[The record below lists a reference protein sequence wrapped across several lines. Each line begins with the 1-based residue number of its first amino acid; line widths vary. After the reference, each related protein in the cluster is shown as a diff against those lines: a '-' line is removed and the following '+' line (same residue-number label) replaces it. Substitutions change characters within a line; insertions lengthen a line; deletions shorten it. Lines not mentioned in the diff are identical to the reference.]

1 LFNRSIND
9 LKNKLQKLIYKNIIT
24 NFTTLKQKNKKFT
37 ERIFLVEWLLL
48 IMWLAIINGGL
59 GGQYILNWMANQP
72 EYTGGSKIDVS
83 PGVMTWWREVS
94 KLAWAVVAVVVEL
107 IRGKKAKYLWPG
119 FLSLTTIIICAFT
132 GVIENIGFFYLPR
145 YYSPHIFAPYV
156 NVYLAF
162 LPFFGKLLFNAP
174 IRKEHW
180 WGISLVIF
188 GLGVPHI
195 PSIIGI
201 ENSGHV
207 SIDLTGIIWIVIING
222 CLLSQQV
229 LNNKTVQ
236 TALPGVGPNALVV
249 WREIWKMIFIS
260 SALFIIPMI
269 GNVIQANM
277 PEKVETAE
285 FNSRVIDKLD
295 ENKQKYLL
303 NFYTK
308 TDDGYVLKSKIS
320 TEDEVEIKN
329 IFKLVEYNRFFS
341 LFEGNIM
348 PNNWLPILFV
358 IAAGLTGYIY
368 SFGFFKLSK
377 FAAHFWVPYTNVYL
391 ALLPFIM
398 LLFGKDVTVYQI
410 AGAVV
415 VTAGL
420 MIGVMD
426 YSRNKVVEIEKKN
439 FKK

>member
-1 LFNRSIND
+1 M
-9 LKNKLQKLIYKNIIT
+9 
-24 NFTTLKQKNKKFT
+24 
-37 ERIFLVEWLLL
+37 EWILL
-48 IMWLAIINGGL
+48 IIWLSIINGGL
-59 GGQYILNWMANQP
+59 GGQYVLNWMANQP
-72 EYTGGSKIDVS
+72 DYTGGKKIDVS
-83 PGVMTWWREVS
+83 PGVMTWWREIS
-94 KLAWAVVAVVVEL
+94 KLAWAVVAVVIEV
-107 IRGKKAKYLWPG
+107 IRGKETKYLWPG

-162 LPFFGKLLFNAP
+162 LPFFGKILFNAP

-180 WGISLVIF
+180 IGISLVVT
-188 GLGVPHI
+188 GLAVPHM
-195 PSIIGI
+195 PWLLGSAE
-201 ENSGHV
+201 ENANSLDA
-207 SIDLTGIIWIVIING
+207 SAIIWIIIING

-249 WREIWKMIFIS
+249 WREIWKMIFITA
-260 SALFIIPMI
+260 ALFIIPILGSWM
-269 GNVIQANM
+269 NVNL
-277 PEKVETAE
+277 PDFVDSKTFETRVLDKV
-285 FNSRVIDKLD
+285 DQ
-295 ENKQKYLL
+295 NKKDYLL
-303 NFYTK
+303 TQYTLNNS
-308 TDDGYVLKSKIS
+308 GYVLRINVSENDQEKIKQVFKS
-320 TEDEVEIKN
+320 
-329 IFKLVEYNRFFS
+329 VEYHRFFS
-341 LFEGNIM
+341 LFDGNII

-398 LLFGKDVTVYQI
+398 LLFGREVTDYQI

-415 VTAGL
+415 VTVGL
-420 MIGVMD
+420 MVGVTD
-426 YSRNKVVEIEKKN
+426 YSRNKVVEIEKKR
-439 FKK
+439 